1 MADNQYIT
9 IMLQSLQKKEKVL
22 NSIIQINKRQK
33 EELENPSLDPDDF
46 DKTVEEKSK
55 LIEQLEL
62 LDNGF
67 EKLYE
72 KGITMEKKNFSV
84 GVRIE
89 HLQEEINKSQY
100 GSFTNLKLPPA
111 EYKLAYHSPNT
122 GRSCYTFCMCPGGV
136 VMASSSEKNTI
147 VSNGM
152 SNFLRNGK
160 NANSALL
167 VNVVPNDFPSES
179 PLAGIYF
186 QKDLEEKAFVLGGS
200 NYYAPIQRVEDFLQD
215 KKSTFIGKIE
225 PTYLPGV
232 TLSNLND
239 ILPEFVSSTLKEG
252 ILYFNNKLEGF
263 ANPDSILTGVET
275 RSSSPV
281 KIVRNESLVS
291 NIIGLYPCGEG
302 ARLCWRYYVCSSR
315 WN

>member
-1 MADNQYIT
+1 MAENQYIA

-200 NYYAPIQRVEDFLQD
+200 NYYAPIQRVEDFLQN